1 MLLEEALAK
10 LNTLDLTEDFSHRKL
25 AEKHGCCHKTLIRR
39 HKGKYALRKAK
50 AEDQMVLHPRDEV
63 EVVQYVESLTER
75 HLMPTRKIL
84 VRIIKSLC
92 KWEPSD
98 RWVMR
103 FLHRYPDD
111 LLKAWSAP
119 MEKQRHDAASYD
131 SFRSYFDLL
140 HSTIEQHS
148 IQPENTYNMDEK
160 GFMIGVMSKGVRI
173 FNKQL
178 FGL

>member
-1 MLLEEALAK
+1 MPLEEALAK
-10 LNTLDLTEDFSHRKL
+10 LNTLDLTEDFLYRKL
-25 AEKHGCCHKTLIRR
+25 AEKHGRCHITLIRR
-39 HKGKYALRKAK
+39 HKGKYAPRKAK
-50 AEDQMVLHPRDEV
+50 AEHQMVLHPRDEV
-63 EVVQYVESLTER
+63 EVLQYDESLTER
-75 HLMPTRKIL
+75 HLMPTRKIF

-111 LLKAWSAP
+111 LLKASSAP

-160 GFMIGVMSKGVRI
+160 GFMTGVM
-173 FNKQL
+173 
-178 FGL
+178 